1 VRGRTGLGSRW
12 DACPRLDA
20 SEGRRAEVV
29 AVAAKTPEHG
39 TRPRYRAGCRCAK
52 CRAWK
57 TKDQA
62 EYRERKRAAAAGE
75 PVAET
80 VPAPEVRARPT
91 REKRP
96 TAEPE
101 TRPVERARPTGPQV
115 VEVGAPDFDKRV
127 RAAYSTRRPGVH
139 DELAQMIDE
148 ALWDASG
155 DSATASIVAA
165 AAIRDAGW
173 VHRDSLSP
181 EELLNLLEAP
191 APIERAARE
200 AMPDAADAAT
210 RMRHE
215 LIFRAARSLDD
226 PTNARYFAST
236 VEAMR
241 KVLADVKESGGGGG
255 ADAFAAIVGAIR
267 GTGGSGNPAPVGDPA

>member
-1 VRGRTGLGSRW
+1 M
-12 DACPRLDA
+12 
-20 SEGRRAEVV
+20 
-29 AVAAKTPEHG
+29 AAKTPEHG
-39 TRPRYRAGCRCAK
+39 TRPRYRAGCRCDA

-62 EYRERKRAAAAGE
+62 EYRERKRAAAGGE
-75 PVAET
+75 PVAEAA
-80 VPAPEVRARPT
+80 PAPEVRARPT

-96 TAEPE
+96 T
-101 TRPVERARPTGPQV
+101 RPVV
-115 VEVGAPDFDKRV
+115 VTVGAPDFDDQV
-127 RAAYSTRRPGVH
+127 RSALSVRRPVLG
-139 DELAQMIDE
+139 DELAQLIDD

-255 ADAFAAIVGAIR
+255 ADAFAALVGAIR